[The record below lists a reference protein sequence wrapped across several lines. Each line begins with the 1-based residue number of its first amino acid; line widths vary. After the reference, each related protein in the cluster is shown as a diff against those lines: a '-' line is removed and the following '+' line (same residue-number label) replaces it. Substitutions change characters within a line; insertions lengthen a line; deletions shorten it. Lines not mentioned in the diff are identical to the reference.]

1 MADAVGAVDRRFL
14 DYFLEVVQLSRSAA
28 DVHLAVLS
36 DNGYPCRIITAIF
49 QTPQSVEDERND
61 FFGADIS
68 DDSAHGLLS
77 ERSS

>member
-1 MADAVGAVDRRFL
+1 
-14 DYFLEVVQLSRSAA
+14 VQLSRSAA

-36 DNGYPCRIITAIF
+36 DNGYPCRIIAAIF

-68 DDSAHGLLS
+68 DDSTHGLLS